1 MSCLLCRP
9 EPAESLTGPQMQQS
23 GVSVEQSEYPFV
35 IGIYQKKVMHP
46 VSGAAARRSVN
57 HGSLAADVLFCNWE
71 NNLSFAL
78 AFFVFSAHFA
88 FLLGQIAFSGSCKYL
103 AEIMPESLT
112 KILYPFS
119 GGDSRIIHPEGDPA
133 TPDSVRCH
141 YSGVRKAERYR
152 SRGKIMVFLTPCG
165 IMEAQGTGFR
175 FSLYFTGIYAASGAS
190 RHLIKEDGSPKT
202 LPWADFLGESNDF

>member
-23 GVSVEQSEYPFV
+23 GVSVEQSEHHFV

-119 GGDSRIIHPEGDPA
+119 GGDSRIIHPEGGALSLPGQNHGIPYAMRYNGGSGNRFPVFPLFYRHLCSFRSFAASYQRGRKPEYA
-133 TPDSVRCH
+133 TMGRF
-141 YSGVRKAERYR
+141 
-152 SRGKIMVFLTPCG
+152 SRGK
-165 IMEAQGTGFR
+165 Q
-175 FSLYFTGIYAASGAS
+175 
-190 RHLIKEDGSPKT
+190 
-202 LPWADFLGESNDF
+202 